1 MSSLN
6 TSSLDK
12 IIFTDS
18 LKSHTDIHSIIAL
31 LVEKIKTIPAV
42 ENLHMNID
50 LIVWLCQVIDQILV
64 DSKLKNIDKLALFKS
79 IYTQIYPDTAEKELN
94 TIKNVIEYL
103 HNIKKIAS
111 VRTNYQKIGRNLKS
125 FAKIALSVLSL
136 S

>member
-1 MSSLN
+1 M
-6 TSSLDK
+6 
-12 IIFTDS
+12 
-18 LKSHTDIHSIIAL
+18 
-31 LVEKIKTIPAV
+31 
-42 ENLHMNID
+42 
-50 LIVWLCQVIDQILV
+50 LV
-64 DSKLKNIDKLALFKS
+64 DSKVKNIDKLALFKS

-125 FAKIALSVLSL
+125 FSKFALSLLSL